1 MGCGS
6 FKKYERTPNQR
17 ISVVLFPGQFVKNL
31 EESIYAL
38 YDFREELGVGS
49 YGRVVSAVHKKT
61 RDRRAIK
68 IINKLAIQSDEI
80 RKKIM
85 SEVEIQRRL
94 DHPNIVRI
102 FEFHE
107 DEFNLYLV
115 MELCTGGELLDSIAR
130 IGCLSEGQTASYMKQ
145 LLSALVYMHS
155 LNIVHRDLKLEN
167 MLIEKPNSN
176 ILKIADFGIATELK
190 PNRTL
195 TMTIGTINYIAPEVI
210 NRKYDS
216 QCDLWS
222 CGVIMYILL
231 SGTLPFN
238 GGSKKKSMSRIQKG
252 KYSLA
257 GNRWDLVSDE
267 AKFLISKL
275 LELNPKIRFNAKT
288 AFEYNWIQEA
298 KSPKIRPSLLQ
309 TTANNLK
316 NFMETHKFQR
326 AVIRYITSQLLSQVE
341 KNDFILI
348 FRTLDKAGNGKLTE
362 KELIPYCKKIFG
374 DSFSDTE
381 IHQIM
386 ARVDTDNSGYIDYS
400 EFIAAA
406 MDKKKLLSEEK
417 LEAAFK
423 AFDTDHNGKI
433 TAQELKYFLES
444 NVKIDISAY
453 NKLIQQVDKNG
464 DGAIDFDEFKE
475 MMKILK
481 AYN

>member
-1 MGCGS
+1 MGCGT
-6 FKKYERTPNQR
+6 FKKFEKVSNQR
-17 ISVVLFPGQFVKNL
+17 ASVVLFPGQFVKNL
-31 EESIYAL
+31 GESIYTL

-49 YGRVVSAVHKKT
+49 YGRVVAAVHKKT

-80 RKKIM
+80 RKRIM
-85 SEVEIQRRL
+85 SEVEIQRKL
-94 DHPNIVRI
+94 DHPNIVKV

-115 MELCTGGELLDSIAR
+115 LELCTGGELLDSIAR
-130 IGCLSEGQTASYMKQ
+130 IGCLSEDQTASFMKQ
-145 LLSALVYMHS
+145 ILSALVYLHS

-167 MLIEKPNSN
+167 MLLERPNSN
-176 ILKIADFGIATELK
+176 ILKITDFGIATELK
-190 PNRTL
+190 QGRTL
-195 TMTIGTINYIAPEVI
+195 SLMIGTINYIAPEVI
-210 NRKYDS
+210 NKKYDS

-238 GGSKKKSMSRIQKG
+238 GGSKKKSMSRIVKG
-252 KYSLA
+252 KYTIT
-257 GNRWDLVSDE
+257 GNRWDLVSDD
-267 AKFLISKL
+267 AKSLITKL
-275 LELNPKIRFNAKT
+275 LELNPKIRLNAKS
-288 AFEYNWIQEA
+288 AFEYPWIQES
-298 KSPKIRPSLLQ
+298 KSPKIRSSFLE

-316 NFMETHKFQR
+316 NFRETHKFQR
-326 AVIRYITSQLLSQVE
+326 AVIRYITSQLLSQVD
-341 KNDFILI
+341 KNEFVSI
-348 FRTLDKAGNGKLTE
+348 FKTLDKAGNGKLTE
-362 KELIPYCKKIFG
+362 NEINPYCKKIFG
-374 DSFSDTE
+374 DSFSDSD

-386 ARVDTDNSGYIDYS
+386 TRVDTDNSGYIDYS

-433 TAQELKYFLES
+433 TAQELKFFLES

-475 MMKILK
+475 MMKVLSG
-481 AYN
+481 YN